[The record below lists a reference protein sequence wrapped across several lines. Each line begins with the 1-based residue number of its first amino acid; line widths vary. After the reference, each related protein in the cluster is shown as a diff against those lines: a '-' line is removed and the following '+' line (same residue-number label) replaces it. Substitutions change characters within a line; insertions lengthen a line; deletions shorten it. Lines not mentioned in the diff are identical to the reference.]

1 MALNLVLMLAGGAI
15 GGCIGAFAVLIW
27 ADGLIDKPT
36 AENDVADW
44 EDEALDA
51 APIDAK
57 EWEDLSNGL

>member
-27 ADGLIDKPT
+27 ADGLIDKPM
-36 AENDVADW
+36 AEDDVADW

-51 APIDAK
+51 APIGAG
-57 EWEDLSNGL
+57 E

>member
-1 MALNLVLMLAGGAI
+1 MALNLVLMLAGSAI

-51 APIDAK
+51 APIDAR
-57 EWEDLSNGL
+57 EWREKL

>member
-27 ADGLIDKPT
+27 ADGLIDKPM
-36 AENDVADW
+36 AEDDVADW

-51 APIDAK
+51 APIDAGARHEK
-57 EWEDLSNGL
+57 L